1 MAQLSDLK
9 MRYRVLI
16 RGYRFSKVDWR
27 PGAVL
32 SKPLSTTRLALIT
45 SAGLYLPGQTPFA
58 HTIRYNDCS
67 YREIPWGTPVATLQI
82 GQTSDAFD
90 HSGIESDRNLAL
102 PLDRLRELVELGLIG
117 AAAPR
122 HFSIMGSLLATAGL
136 IQESGPEIAAKL
148 REDAVDAVLL
158 VPV

>member
-16 RGYRFSKVDWR
+16 RGYRFSKVDWH
-27 PGAVL
+27 PGAIL
-32 SKPLSTTRLALIT
+32 TKPLNAAKIAIIT
-45 SAGLYLPGQTPFA
+45 SAGFYLPTQPPFE

-67 YREIPWGTPVATLQI
+67 YREIPWGTPVKSLQI

-90 HSGIESDRNLAL
+90 HSGIELDRNLAL
-102 PLDRLRELVELGLIG
+102 PLDRLRELVGLGLVG
-117 AAAPR
+117 AATPR
-122 HFSIMGSLLATAGL
+122 HFSMMGSLLATAGL
-136 IQESGPEIAAKL
+136 IQKSGPEIAAKL
-148 REDAVDAVLL
+148 HEDAVDAVLL